1 MSSQKILLTLLLVP
15 FFLFGCIGKHVERDK
30 LNGQLNVFGI
40 ELFTDVDYRQI
51 KGIPSTE
58 EPCLRGYERSFDD
71 LDILIGYGFDNKI
84 RKIHTRNVSTSLF
97 GIRPGMT
104 FDEGREK
111 ILTVGFTE
119 YLPPFTYRVNGYTLK
134 FFVGSDNKIFGLTLE
149 AID

>member
-1 MSSQKILLTLLLVP
+1 MSFQKKIPVFLLVP
-15 FFLFGCIGKHVERDK
+15 FLLVGCMGKHIERDT
-30 LNGQLNVFGI
+30 LIGQLDVFGV

-51 KGIPSTE
+51 KGFTSTE

-71 LDILIGYGFDNKI
+71 LDLIIGYGFDKTI
-84 RKIHTRNVSTSLF
+84 RKITTRNAGTSLF

-111 ILTVGFTE
+111 ILTAGFAE
-119 YLPPFTYRVNGYTLK
+119 YHPPFTYRSIGYTLK
-134 FFVGSDNKIFGLTLE
+134 FLVGSDNKIFGLTLE